1 MGMTVSRRKDSK
13 VPRVIMHKV
22 ADIRGGVSVHSA
34 ELGGDFLNEGSVL
47 SAPIN
52 GICHVVKVAVVVA
65 DVAEADKVIK
75 VKKGHNFKVGDFV
88 MVNVGG
94 KAYAVTA
101 INDTNKSYDEITIGT
116 ALGVI
121 KSGGFIVEAAAE
133 STESTSALKY
143 TPLSIVGTGKPV
155 AKGQNIDTDAW
166 VIGVTKGNPLP
177 ECVAKYLTGIINY

>member
-1 MGMTVSRRKDSK
+1 
-13 VPRVIMHKV
+13 
-22 ADIRGGVSVHSA
+22 
-34 ELGGDFLNEGSVL
+34 
-47 SAPIN
+47 
-52 GICHVVKVAVVVA
+52 
-65 DVAEADKVIK
+65 
-75 VKKGHNFKVGDFV
+75 

-133 STESTSALKY
+133 SSASTSALKY